1 MWLQDPLLRAVAC
14 DAALDKWGDS
24 FVQNKR
30 VPTPTGNLTGEN
42 ITALYKAG
50 VRMALGS
57 HDAGGTRP
65 LGWGTHMELESW
77 VNWVGMTP
85 SAAIVAATS
94 DAAKFLGMQDQ
105 LGTVA
110 AGRGADFI
118 VLDANPLDDIRNTRK
133 ISDVYLRGKKLD
145 RPAMAAKWRA
155 SCGRA
160 IAAR

>member
-1 MWLQDPLLRAVAC
+1 
-14 DAALDKWGDS
+14 
-24 FVQNKR
+24 
-30 VPTPTGNLTGEN
+30 
-42 ITALYKAG
+42 
-50 VRMALGS
+50 
-57 HDAGGTRP
+57 
-65 LGWGTHMELESW
+65 MELEAW

-105 LGTVA
+105 MGTVA
-110 AGRGADFI
+110 AGKAADFI

>member
-1 MWLQDPLLRAVAC
+1 LLRAVTC
-14 DAALDKWGDS
+14 DAALDKWGKS
-24 FVQNKR
+24 FEQSKR
-30 VPTPTGNLTGEN
+30 VPSPTGNLVSEN
-42 ITALYKAG
+42 ITALYKGG

-65 LGWGTHMELESW
+65 LGWGTHMELEAW

-94 DAAKFLGMQDQ
+94 DAAKFLNMEDR
-105 LGTVA
+105 LGTLA
-110 AGRGADFI
+110 PGKGAHFI
-118 VLDANPLDDIRNTRK
+118 VLDANPLDDIRNTRR

-155 SCGRA
+155 ACHSAGTTQ
-160 IAAR
+160 